1 MKANLMESEQTRA
14 HERLKTLAGEHFGV
28 GVSSL
33 APLPG
38 DASTRA
44 YVRLTH
50 TGGASPS
57 SVGMILPEPFSRETL
72 PFIDVQAH
80 FKEIGVKVPQIF
92 AVDEEAGVILLE
104 DCGDES
110 LEDVWRHGGWERA
123 QPFYAAALDMMAA
136 MQEAPCTPANGRLAL
151 TRRFDPKFF
160 TNELHHT
167 RKYAFENLLG
177 VNTDAGELDTLFRK
191 LCEEICRTPFCL
203 THRDYHGRNLMVSGN
218 EVFTIDFQD
227 ARMGPVLYDLAS
239 LAFDSYVALDD
250 GTRDY
255 LVARY
260 WETCGHRHFSDKE
273 EYERAL
279 RAAAIQ
285 RNLKAI
291 GTFAYQKAVRG
302 AERYLASIPHTV
314 RMVQGHFEK
323 RRDLARLG
331 ASLERFLDAL
341 LP

>member
-1 MKANLMESEQTRA
+1 MKADLAEQTRA
-14 HERLKTLAGEHFGV
+14 HERLKTLARDHFGC

-50 TGGASPS
+50 SGGARLS
-57 SVGMILPEPFSRETL
+57 SVGMIMPEPFGEETL

-80 FKEIGVKVPQIF
+80 FTEIGLKVPRIF
-92 AVDEEAGVILLE
+92 RVDAEAGVILLE

-123 QPFYAAALDMMAA
+123 EPFYADATKAMAV
-136 MQEAPCTPANGRLAL
+136 MQGASTAPANGRLAL
-151 TRRFDPKFF
+151 TRRFTPEFF
-160 TNELHHT
+160 TKELHHT

-177 VNTDAGELDTLFRK
+177 VETDAGELDTLFRE
-191 LCEEICRTPFCL
+191 LCEEICRTPFRL

-218 EVFTIDFQD
+218 EVFIIDFQD
-227 ARMGPVLYDLAS
+227 ARMGPVLYDPAS
-239 LAFDSYVALDD
+239 LAFDSYVALD
-250 GTRDY
+250 GAARDY
-255 LVARY
+255 LIHSY
-260 WETCGHRHFSDKE
+260 WETCGHLHFSDKE

-279 RAAAIQ
+279 RATAIQ

-302 AERYLASIPHTV
+302 AERYLESIPHTV
-314 RMVQGHFEK
+314 RMLQGHFEK
-323 RRDLARLG
+323 RRDLGPLY

-341 LP
+341 LQ